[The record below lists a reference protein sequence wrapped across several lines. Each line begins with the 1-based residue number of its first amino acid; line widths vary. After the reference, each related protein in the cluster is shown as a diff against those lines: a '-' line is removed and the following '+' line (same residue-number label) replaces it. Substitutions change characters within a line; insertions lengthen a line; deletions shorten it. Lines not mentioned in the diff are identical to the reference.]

1 MDGLV
6 VLEFLYEGGRELSAV
21 MVDLLEGLAFLF
33 WLYPIHLLD
42 LFYFLLF
49 FSLLLQLVLFY
60 CFGDQ
65 FIFPLSD
72 LVDFLLP
79 VLFLLSFFHQK
90 VFDFVLLFW
99 VVFLEQYLLF
109 RLNTVIILSD
119 VLDVSVDF
127 VNVVIDLTDFG

>member
-1 MDGLV
+1 ML
-6 VLEFLYEGGRELSAV
+6 
-21 MVDLLEGLAFLF
+21 VDLLDVLALLF
-33 WLYPIHLLD
+33 WFYPVNLLD
-42 LFYFLLF
+42 LFYFILF

-65 FIFPLSD
+65 FIFALPD

-79 VLFLLSFFHQK
+79 MLFLLSFFHQK

-99 VVFLEQYLLF
+99 VVFLEQYLLL

-119 VLDVSVDF
+119 VLDVGVDF
-127 VNVVIDLTDFG
+127 VDVVIDLTDFG

>member
-1 MDGLV
+1 MLV
-6 VLEFLYEGGRELSAV
+6 G
-21 MVDLLEGLAFLF
+21 LLEGLAFLF
-33 WLYPIHLLD
+33 WFYPVDLFD
-42 LFYFLLF
+42 LFYSLLL

-65 FIFPLSD
+65 LIFPLSE

-99 VVFLEQYLLF
+99 VVFLEQYLLL

-119 VLDVSVDF
+119 VLDVSADF
-127 VNVVIDLTDFG
+127 VDVVIDLTDFG